1 MFSKNKENVK
11 VMKVSEQIN
20 ENACGALERHTAL
33 LEQVKHWIR
42 QEICMINCNLFDKK
56 LNELNERIGKT
67 QCKSRHE
74 AIAGE
79 LFVSF

>member
-1 MFSKNKENVK
+1 
-11 VMKVSEQIN
+11 
-20 ENACGALERHTAL
+20 
-33 LEQVKHWIR
+33 
-42 QEICMINCNLFDKK
+42 MINCNLFDKK